1 MNNSAGLRPFYFSL
15 FVGLRYLRARR
26 RNRFISFVSMSSVL
40 GIGLGVA
47 VLITV
52 ISVMNGFEAEL
63 HQRIL
68 GMVSHV
74 VVEREEGPFDWRKME
89 KRLDKYNQIAAVA
102 PAFEAKGMLSHR
114 GRVAAISLVGVMPSA
129 EAHVSIVDQHML
141 EGELGALSAQGDGI
155 ILGWLTARK
164 LGVGV
169 GDSLAFVYPQPSD
182 TAAGVHPKF
191 FQFTVVGLF
200 QVDSEYDGL
209 VAMVHLLD
217 LQKKLLFEEQDIFLR
232 VALNDL
238 FMAPAMAKQLKRDL
252 NKNADHKSND
262 HKNADHKSKGKKAA
276 GNKVKVTDWTVTHGE
291 FFQAVALEKTMM
303 SLLLLLIVAVA
314 AFNIV
319 SSSVMMVSEKNMDI
333 AVLRTLGASPRSIT
347 FIFVVQGTAVGL
359 VGAVGGSIL
368 GLLIAYFISDGVSQ
382 LEALLQVQ
390 FFSAYF
396 LDYLPSEIR
405 GVEVAMISF
414 SAVLLS
420 FLATIYPARQA
431 AKVHPAEALR
441 YE

>member
-1 MNNSAGLRPFYFSL
+1 MNNNAGLRQFYFSL

-52 ISVMNGFEAEL
+52 ISVMNGFEGEL

-74 VVEREEGPFDWRKME
+74 VVEREEGPFDWRKTKKE
-89 KRLDKYNQIAAVA
+89 LEPYHQIDAVA

-114 GRVAAISLVGVMPSA
+114 GRVAAISLVGVIP
-129 EAHVSIVDQHML
+129 EFETQVSIVDQHML
-141 EGELGALSAQGDGI
+141 EGELGALSAQENGI

-200 QVDSEYDGL
+200 QVGSEYDGL
-209 VAMVHLLD
+209 VAMTHLLD
-217 LQKKLLFEEQDIFLR
+217 LQEKLLFEEQDIFLR
-232 VALNDL
+232 IALNDL
-238 FMAPAMAKQLKRDL
+238 FMAPAMAEQLKLEL
-252 NKNADHKSND
+252 NKNND
-262 HKNADHKSKGKKAA
+262 NKTT
-276 GNKVKVTDWTVTHGE
+276 GNKVNVTDWTVTHGE

-333 AVLRTLGASPRSIT
+333 AVLRTLGASPSSIT
-347 FIFVVQGTAVGL
+347 YIFVVQGTAVGL
-359 VGAVGGSIL
+359 VGAVGGSML
-368 GLLIAYFISDGVSQ
+368 GLFIAYFISDGVSQ

-405 GVEVAMISF
+405 GVEVAMIAF